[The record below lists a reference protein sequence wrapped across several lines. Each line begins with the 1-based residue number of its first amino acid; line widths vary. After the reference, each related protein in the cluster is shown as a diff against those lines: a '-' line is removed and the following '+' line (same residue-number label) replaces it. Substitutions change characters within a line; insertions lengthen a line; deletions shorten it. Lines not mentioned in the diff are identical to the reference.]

1 MDEAVETVITG
12 TKYQNIQTI
21 ISIIFSGLNSLFF
34 YLIPFLFKQPVLYT
48 INNNKINQNKSV
60 SNTNST
66 LSKNYTLDE
75 ICSSGNINSF
85 IDYDNSFNNYSLNL
99 KLFCNNNILEFEI
112 IIFVYYISKVINSIL
127 FGYFTDKFGRIF
139 ILFYGSILTIISFIF
154 LFLGINNYFFLFIGS
169 ILIGACSYFYIFSSV
184 LTCEYFTRN
193 QGATVSALNVIFGPI
208 LGIFFIF
215 LLKIFNNLH
224 FIFIILIICSV
235 IIFYYIKKYF
245 NESPYYLIGRNRI
258 NDCFNLLETFAEL
271 NERKNLYDKINQE
284 RYGTDKVKPITLTP
298 NIIDIYNYNS
308 QRKRLIMHI
317 LIWIFSSISF
327 HGIFDLL
334 SFFRPIENFTINYI
348 IIFVI
353 FIITQL
359 SVGILSDN
367 IGRQPCL
374 IYSFYISSVSYIIYA
389 LTQEKIGI
397 KKMFF
402 YLSTAASSSTFS
414 LLFIFSAEDF
424 PTFIRG
430 NVLGFLFGLSQLI
443 ALIGYYI
450 KSELVLCL
458 FISFSNCVGGRITE
472 SMEDTYDLLLDDNVP
487 EINVN
492 DNTLKKKKFRS
503 LKCERKSS
511 GSDLYFLTSDD
522 EVFNKEIQYI

>member
-1 MDEAVETVITG
+1 
-12 TKYQNIQTI
+12 
-21 ISIIFSGLNSLFF
+21 
-34 YLIPFLFKQPVLYT
+34 
-48 INNNKINQNKSV
+48 
-60 SNTNST
+60 
-66 LSKNYTLDE
+66 
-75 ICSSGNINSF
+75 
-85 IDYDNSFNNYSLNL
+85 
-99 KLFCNNNILEFEI
+99 
-112 IIFVYYISKVINSIL
+112 
-127 FGYFTDKFGRIF
+127 
-139 ILFYGSILTIISFIF
+139 
-154 LFLGINNYFFLFIGS
+154 
-169 ILIGACSYFYIFSSV
+169 
-184 LTCEYFTRN
+184 
-193 QGATVSALNVIFGPI
+193 
-208 LGIFFIF
+208 
-215 LLKIFNNLH
+215 
-224 FIFIILIICSV
+224 
-235 IIFYYIKKYF
+235 
-245 NESPYYLIGRNRI
+245 
-258 NDCFNLLETFAEL
+258 
-271 NERKNLYDKINQE
+271 
-284 RYGTDKVKPITLTP
+284 
-298 NIIDIYNYNS
+298 
-308 QRKRLIMHI
+308 MHI

-334 SFFRPIENFTINYI
+334 SFFRPIENFTLNYI
-348 IIFVI
+348 IIFAI